1 MQGGATGLSSRL
13 LRDLREARDLGTCT
27 PERRPSPKAAAP
39 LHPRPAARSLQ
50 RHPRPECGNSA
61 NTARRARAAGCFGK
75 GPGARGRQKTFP
87 GSLARLARLAART
100 FLFALGSALEV
111 RFLAA
116 LRFTSDA
123 RNGDGGAS
131 ANAGTGNSSYGSI
144 PDSSVGEDG

>member
-1 MQGGATGLSSRL
+1 MMLLYIRGRWRKERTREEQAGEVNQISGA
-13 LRDLREARDLGTCT
+13 
-27 PERRPSPKAAAP
+27 
-39 LHPRPAARSLQ
+39 SLI
-50 RHPRPECGNSA
+50 GSA
-61 NTARRARAAGCFGK
+61 NTARAAGCLGK
-75 GPGARGRQKTFP
+75 GQGAGRAKNTFP

-144 PDSSVGEDG
+144 PDSSVGEDGSGSVPSAPRRPVRE